1 MLRRRAL
8 GDATASAAAAAA
20 SSTAGSTKNAT
31 ATGVIAAGTAPTV
44 DGATG
49 TSVTAAMPTDSSG
62 TGASTAAGDG
72 AGGAR
77 PTFQDTFSPT
87 PTATSTPLNSTAP
100 EAGLSS
106 SAKAAV
112 ITMSVFVAVAVV
124 GIYLFRKVT
133 LRPSGRFKARIRS
146 TASSHD
152 EETASRSGSTSRA
165 AEDFALHRV
174 APSPMPGS
182 VRPPVVAMTSAP
194 GMPAVAAP
202 RVEMYQWPAQQYDTS
217 SVAGSAVGYPHAYD
231 YTPEHGSLDG
241 RYAKRPL

>member
-1 MLRRRAL
+1 MAFPLE
-8 GDATASAAAAAA
+8 TTVTE
-20 SSTAGSTKNAT
+20 STATSSPSSESQTEPSPTLLDDAPT
-31 ATGVIAAGTAPTV
+31 SPPPLEPDSTGVSGRQ
-44 DGATG
+44 
-49 TSVTAAMPTDSSG
+49 SFSSP
-62 TGASTAAGDG
+62 SQ
-72 AGGAR
+72 
-77 PTFQDTFSPT
+77 TFQDTFSPT